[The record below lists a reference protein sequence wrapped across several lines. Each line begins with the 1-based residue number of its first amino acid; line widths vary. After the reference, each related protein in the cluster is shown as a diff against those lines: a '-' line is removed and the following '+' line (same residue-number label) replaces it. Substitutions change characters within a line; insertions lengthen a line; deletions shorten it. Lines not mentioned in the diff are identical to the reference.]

1 MKASAWVPR
10 RHLSAGGRARSPHHA
25 AGQVVRQ
32 DPPAAL
38 HAEHYVIGQIKGME
52 RLPLARQ
59 RLAVPGEPF
68 LGGGNMPDM
77 RAVILPNG
85 ADPVGTAQNDLV
97 PL

>member
-1 MKASAWVPR
+1 MKAPARVPR
-10 RHLSAGGRARSPHHA
+10 RHLSAWGRTRSPHRT
-25 AGQVVRQ
+25 AGHVVGQ
-32 DPPAAL
+32 DTPAAL
-38 HAEHYVIGQIKGME
+38 HAKHYVVGQMKGME
-52 RLPLARQ
+52 CLPLTRQ
-59 RLAVPGEPF
+59 RLAVPSKPF